1 MITTNLP
8 HTPVRKVDDDTLAN
22 ASAFVKPLKNE
33 LGRVIVGQENFIH
46 RILIG
51 LITRGHLLVEGVP
64 GLAKTLTITSLAKAL
79 DAESQ
84 RIQFTPDLLPADVI
98 GTTIYDPRDHTFS
111 VKKGPV
117 FANLVLADEIN
128 RAPAKVQSALLEAMA
143 ERQVSIGGETHFLP
157 NPFLVMATQN
167 PLDQE
172 GTYQLPEA
180 QMDRFMMKVQIDHPD
195 REEERLV
202 MNRMA
207 HTDLNLEINKVASLN
222 DIAMARKVVD
232 DIFID
237 PKICDYILDLVF
249 ATRVHKDGQLSDRQA
264 NADLK
269 KLKPL
274 IQTGAS
280 PRATLALVLA
290 AKANA
295 FLQCRPYVTP
305 QDVKDIA
312 LDVLSHR
319 TIITY
324 EAEAENLNSAD
335 IISMILN
342 DLQTP

>member
-1 MITTNLP
+1 MITTDIPDMLG
-8 HTPVRKVDDDTLAN
+8 VVDEERLAK
-22 ASAFVKPLKNE
+22 ATSFIKPLKAE
-33 LGRVIVGQENFIH
+33 LGRVIVGQEKFIH

-51 LITRGHLLVEGVP
+51 LIARGHLLVEGVP

-84 RIQFTPDLLPADVI
+84 RIQFTPDLLPADVV

-117 FANLVLADEIN
+117 FANLLLADEIN

-143 ERQVSIGGETHFLP
+143 ERQVSIGGETHKLP

-195 REEERLV
+195 RAEEKLV

-207 HTDLNLEINKVASLN
+207 HTNPNLEINTVASLN
-222 DIAMARKVVD
+222 DIAAARNVVD
-232 DIFID
+232 DIFLD
-237 PKICDYILDLVF
+237 PKIADYILDLVF
-249 ATRVHKDGQLSDRQA
+249 ATRVHKSGQLSERQSG
-264 NADLK
+264 NDFK
-269 KLKPL
+269 NLKPL

-295 FLQCRPYVTP
+295 FLDCRSYVTP
-305 QDVKDIA
+305 QDVKEIA

-324 EAEAENLNSAD
+324 EAEAENLKSSD
-335 IISMILN
+335 IIQMILN

>member
-1 MITTNLP
+1 MITTDMPNMLG
-8 HTPVRKVDDDTLAN
+8 VVDEETLTQA
-22 ASAFVKPLKNE
+22 AAFVKPLKEE
-33 LGRVIVGQENFIH
+33 LGRVIVGQEKFIH

-79 DAESQ
+79 DAQSQ

-98 GTTIYDPRDHTFS
+98 GTTIYDPREHTFS
-111 VKKGPV
+111 IKKGPV

-143 ERQVSIGGETHFLP
+143 EKQVSIGGETHKLP

-195 REEERLV
+195 RIEEKII

-207 HTDLNLEINKVASLN
+207 HTDLNLETKTVASLN
-222 DIAMARKVVD
+222 DVAQARKVVD

-237 PKICDYILDLVF
+237 PKISDYILDLVF
-249 ATRVHKDGQLSDRQA
+249 ATRVHKEGQFSERQSSY
-264 NADLK
+264 DHK

-274 IQTGAS
+274 IQSGAS

-295 FLQCRPYVTP
+295 FLESRTYVTP
-305 QDVKDIA
+305 QDVKEIA

-324 EAEAENLNSAD
+324 EAEAENLKSSD
-335 IISMILN
+335 IIKMILD